1 MTGAYYDDP
10 AHKYG
15 DANYHYDEAP
25 ASQFPNAYLL
35 NETGGYLLN
44 ETGGRFILEEP
55 GGDNADRLL
64 WRLEFAWSGNLNY
77 WSDASGRN
85 DADRLIDV
93 SFIAGRPTL
102 VNYDGVGLSRWTPG
116 RMTVTLVNDDFR
128 YDPNNASS
136 PYYPNIKP
144 GIFCRLGVRRAIDDT
159 CNWRFTGM
167 ITNVRCY
174 QDPSDRANYVEISVV
189 DGWGFLQNKN
199 VYLPTVQNV
208 TMTTILDTLLRAA
221 SWPWGYSTDG
231 GTSVFPYYWCGGDD
245 VYHHIQQVA
254 EAQGD
259 RIWISGDGKMNTEKR
274 TAADTLIASIDQSQ
288 VLVNIPRTNPWENV
302 WNAASI
308 NCLNVLDNTDG
319 YFPCSAWGDRM
330 TVIKNTPD
338 LSGYPLYFDPVTSE
352 YVIPANG
359 TVVITGTYSEGKKDW
374 ELIAQTIGTGAF
386 LRSYWISKSVL
397 NLISRWWTGNGA
409 TGTQKT
415 GSVVLDKFEDGGNSF
430 RATLINKI
438 SSALYSDLMYIQS
451 NSPIY
456 TKPTNTSWLD
466 DRSNGSTIKTF
477 SINTPYLNSTL
488 STSLTA
494 IAKYYADI
502 VAVNRVYP
510 TITIEHRYDIQFL
523 EVADRINVN
532 LALYTI
538 SSDYRVAQVQEH
550 WLSKNGQAV
559 QTTITPEPYVVAT
572 S

>member
-44 ETGGRFILEEP
+44 ETGGRFILEEL
-55 GGDNADRLL
+55 GGDNVDRLL

-136 PYYPNIKP
+136 PYYPNVKP
-144 GIFCRLGVRRAIDDT
+144 GVFCRLGVRRAIDDT

-174 QDPSDRANYVEISVV
+174 QDPSDRANYAEISVV

-231 GTSVFPYYWCGGDD
+231 GTSAFPYYWCGGDD

-274 TAADTLIASIDQSQ
+274 TATDALIASIDQSQ

-302 WNAASI
+302 WN
-308 NCLNVLDNTDG
+308 NVSVKCVNVRDSSHSYG
-319 YFPCSAWGDRM
+319 YNPCSAWGDQMNVYNDPPNTSARDLRFES
-330 TVIKNTPD
+330 VIP
-338 LSGYPLYFDPVTSE
+338 E
-352 YVIPANG
+352 YVIPASG
-359 TVVITGTYSEGKKDW
+359 TLVIEGAYSDGEKDW
-374 ELIAQTIGTGAF
+374 YLA
-386 LRSYWISKSVL
+386 LSVYGIFIRKFWL
-397 NLISRWWTGNGA
+397 SRNVQNLIYRWWTGTGA
-409 TGTQKT
+409 TGTQKSGQVT
-415 GSVVLDKFEDGGNSF
+415 LQSFEDGGTNF
-430 RATLINKI
+430 RATLTNNY
-438 SSALYSDLMYIQS
+438 SAPLYSNLMYVQGDF
-451 NSPIY
+451 PIY
-456 TKPTNTSWLD
+456 QLPADISWND
-466 DRSNGSTIKTF
+466 DRSNGATKKTF
-477 SINTPYLNSTL
+477 SIDTPYLHGAL
-488 STSLTA
+488 STSLVA
-494 IAKYYADI
+494 ISKYYADI
-502 VAVNRVYP
+502 VTVNRVYP
-510 TITIEHRYDIQFL
+510 TITIEHRHDIQFM
-523 EVADRINVN
+523 EIADRININ

-538 SSDYRVAQVQEH
+538 SSDYRVAQVQER
-550 WLSKNGQAV
+550 WLDKNGQGV
-559 QTTITPEPYVVAT
+559 QTTITSEPYVVAT